1 MPTFNLVLD
10 GATFSVQGTTG
21 GDDGSVARTLSGSAV
36 TFKVDRCRVRY
47 NRQTADHSTGQ
58 DAIPLSRTTK
68 IDWQIDVETK
78 LDRPV
83 GVGNKSQP
91 LATILGTTGVV
102 VKFVATTPAGGVEGF
117 GLVQTIEWTHD
128 SPGTLSFTLVPYGAD
143 LTVTTT
149 AS

>member
-21 GDDGSVARTLSGSAV
+21 GDDGAALRTLSGTAV

-47 NRQTADHSTGQ
+47 NRQTSDHSTGQ
-58 DAIPLSRTTK
+58 DAIPLNRTTK

-83 GVGNKSQP
+83 GSGAKSQP
-91 LATILGTTGVV
+91 LNTIVGTTGVI

-117 GLVQTIEWTHD
+117 GLVQTVEWTHD
-128 SPGTLSFTLVPYGAD
+128 SPGTLSFTLVPYGSD